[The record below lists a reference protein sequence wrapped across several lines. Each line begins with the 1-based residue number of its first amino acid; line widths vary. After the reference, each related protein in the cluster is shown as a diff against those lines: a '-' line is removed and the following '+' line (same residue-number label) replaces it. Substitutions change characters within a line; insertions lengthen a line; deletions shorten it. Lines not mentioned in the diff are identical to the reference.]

1 MADFHT
7 ESAVSAALDVAGR
20 FGVPADPFFLLH
32 TRSNVLVRL
41 GALVARVPATTRL
54 MRPDPAPWL
63 ARDVELSRFLT
74 ERGVPVVSPST
85 DPPAGPH
92 FSGGLPVT
100 LWHYTRHDPDHRYSP
115 AEIAKSLGR
124 VHEALREYPGELP
137 LHGPLDDI
145 DRIFARRGE
154 AIGDALPKL
163 RAEAARIA
171 AALPAGPVQALHG
184 DAHPGNVIATADGP
198 CWLDFEDTW
207 RGPLA
212 WDVAT
217 LVKQS
222 DASALD
228 AYPGEVDENAFGPFL
243 ELRRL
248 LGTLWQFVIAE
259 RFPERLEEAHEA
271 VNRRYA

>member
-1 MADFHT
+1 MADVHT
-7 ESAVSAALDVAGR
+7 ESAVAAALDVTER
-20 FGVPADPFFLLH
+20 FGVPTDPFFLLH

-54 MRPDPAPWL
+54 MRTDPAPWL

-74 ERGVPVVSPST
+74 ERGVPVVSPSA

-137 LHGPLDDI
+137 RRGPLDDI
-145 DRIFARRGE
+145 DRIFTRHGE
-154 AIGDALPKL
+154 AIGDALPRL
-163 RAEAARIA
+163 RSEAARIE
-171 AALPAGPVQALHG
+171 AALPTGPVQALHG
-184 DAHPGNVIATADGP
+184 DAHPGNVIATPDGP

-222 DASALD
+222 DPSALD
-228 AYPGEVDENAFGPFL
+228 AYPGEVDESAFGPFL

-248 LGTLWQFVIAE
+248 LGTLWQFVVAE
-259 RFPERLEEAHEA
+259 RFPERLEKAHKA
-271 VNRRYA
+271 VDRYA